1 MKPFA
6 LNLLTLSVTLLL
18 LVALALPAKLGARPG
33 ASRAAVSS
41 GPWPRPALGPRR
53 AFGVYVD
60 LVTRL
65 SCTACG
71 TEVTGAFTT
80 CAFCSQDA
88 ADRALLE
95 VFLLSRGNLKEVERA
110 LGVSYP
116 TARARVDAMIDR
128 LGVRLTSAGGWR
140 RSRPSRAG
148 RSTSTRRWPTRV
160 RGG

>member
-1 MKPFA
+1 MNHRRP
-6 LNLLTLSVTLLL
+6 
-18 LVALALPAKLGARPG
+18 PADC
-33 ASRAAVSS
+33 
-41 GPWPRPALGPRR
+41 PACHSEL
-53 AFGVYVD
+53 

-65 SCTACG
+65 SCAACG

-95 VFLLSRGNLKEVERA
+95 LFLLSRGNLKEVERG

-128 LGVRLTSAGGWR
+128 LGLRSDERRRLETLEAL
-140 RSRPSRAG
+140 A
-148 RSTSTRRWPTRV
+148 
-160 RGG
+160 RGEIDVDAAMADLGEAD

>member
-1 MKPFA
+1 MSHPRA
-6 LNLLTLSVTLLL
+6 PVDC
-18 LVALALPAKLGARPG
+18 PACDAEL
-33 ASRAAVSS
+33 
-41 GPWPRPALGPRR
+41 
-53 AFGVYVD
+53 

-65 SCTACG
+65 SCVACG

-95 VFLLSRGNLKEVERA
+95 LFLLSRGNLKEVERA

-128 LGVRLTSAGGWR
+128 LGLRSEQR
-140 RSRPSRAG
+140 RQLQTLEALA
-148 RSTSTRRWPTRV
+148 
-160 RGG
+160 RGEIDVDMALADLGEAD

>member
-1 MKPFA
+1 VIPEHHRRP
-6 LNLLTLSVTLLL
+6 
-18 LVALALPAKLGARPG
+18 PADC
-33 ASRAAVSS
+33 
-41 GPWPRPALGPRR
+41 PACRSEL
-53 AFGVYVD
+53 

-88 ADRALLE
+88 GDRALLE
-95 VFLLSRGNLKEVERA
+95 LFLLSRGNLKEVERK

-128 LGVRLTSAGGWR
+128 LGLRSDERRRLETLQAL
-140 RSRPSRAG
+140 A
-148 RSTSTRRWPTRV
+148 
-160 RGG
+160 RGEIDVDAAMTAIG